1 MILPKRRLIV
11 AMLKDCANSAVAEL
25 GKLERFDG
33 KVARSLADVVWGKGV
48 SQLGHEVIVD

>member
-1 MILPKRRLIV
+1 
-11 AMLKDCANSAVAEL
+11 MLKDCAISAVAEL

-33 KVARSLADVVWGKGV
+33 QVARSLADVVWGKGV